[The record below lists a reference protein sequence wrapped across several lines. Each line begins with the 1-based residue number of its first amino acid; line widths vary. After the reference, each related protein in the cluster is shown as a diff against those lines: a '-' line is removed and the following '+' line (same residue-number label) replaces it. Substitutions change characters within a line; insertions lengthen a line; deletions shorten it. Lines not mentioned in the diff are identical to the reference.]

1 MQPGDVV
8 FILDFSLVMLNLS
21 ARDKHVRLSQVD
33 AQELAFQ
40 ADYLNCT
47 RIACMLDI
55 NKNPGFVELHTRDFH
70 QRYAR

>member
-33 AQELAFQ
+33 AQELAF
-40 ADYLNCT
+40 
-47 RIACMLDI
+47 
-55 NKNPGFVELHTRDFH
+55 
-70 QRYAR
+70 